1 MVYMAINA
9 VAGTIREFSPKD
21 IESVY
26 RIAQTSL
33 TEYYTQALILD
44 LHREWPESFMVYT
57 VAGSVV
63 GFIVGSKYSRTEA
76 RILLFAVD
84 ERFRRMGVGSA
95 LMDAFLSLCREQNML
110 SVRLEVRTD
119 NDEAIR
125 FYKKYGF
132 VITAMLP
139 NYYSD
144 SSNAYTMWRIV

>member
-9 VAGTIREFSPKD
+9 VAGSIREFSPKD
-21 IESVY
+21 IDQVY
-26 RIAQTSL
+26 RIAQESL
-33 TEYYTQALILD
+33 TEFYTQSLIMD

-57 VAGSVV
+57 ITDTVV

-84 ERFRRMGVGSA
+84 ERFRKMGVGSA
-95 LMDAFLSLCREQNML
+95 LMDRFLQLCREENML

-132 VITAMLP
+132 VITALLP
-139 NYYSD
+139 GYYSD